1 MRRFWTVVAIAVI
14 PLFLLI
20 DASGPAAKEKIL
32 PKSQVGEDGLH
43 QQPWFHNSFMNL
55 KEDLDEV
62 TVDGKRL
69 VLFWEQKGC
78 PYCKRTHDVN
88 LRIPKIVNQIKE
100 NFAVVQMNLWGD
112 REVTDFDGEVTTEKK
127 LAQKYA
133 VRFTPTLQ
141 FFSKSLKDHKG
152 KSGKEA
158 ELVRVPGYFKPFH
171 FFMLFKYVG
180 TKAYDKE
187 PNFQRFLIA
196 EGNALRDKGV
206 DMEKQLWSDELLFD

>member
-14 PLFLLI
+14 PVFLLI

>member
-141 FFSKSLKDHKG
+141 FFPQSLKDHKG

-158 ELVRVPGYFKPFH
+158 ELIRVPGYFKPFH

>member
-1 MRRFWTVVAIAVI
+1 MRRFRTVLAIAVLPVFMFI
-14 PLFLLI
+14 SS
-20 DASGPAAKEKIL
+20 AGVTAKEKSL
-32 PKSQVGEDGLH
+32 PKAQVGEDGLH
-43 QQPWFHNSFMNL
+43 QQPWFHESFMNL
-55 KEDLDEV
+55 KEDLEEAKAE
-62 TVDGKRL
+62 GKRL

-100 NFAVVQMNLWGD
+100 NFVVVQMNMWGD
-112 REVTDFDGEVTTEKK
+112 KEVTDFDGEVTTEKK

-141 FFSKSLKDHKG
+141 FFPESITEFKA
-152 KSGKEA
+152 KSGRDA

-171 FFMLFKYVG
+171 FYMLFKYIR

-187 PNFQRFLIA
+187 PNFQRFMIA

-206 DMEKQLWSDELLFD
+206 DMDKQLWADELLFD

>member
-127 LAQKYA
+127 LAQKYS